1 MLCVQTHTRINL
13 TAALQKGSVIHVG
26 NLNTM
31 GIVISAL
38 QRKQNARNVG
48 LCDTT
53 QPVVRLN
60 PVGLN
65 GKGSLRRKAKET
77 RKV

>member
-1 MLCVQTHTRINL
+1 V
-13 TAALQKGSVIHVG
+13 
-26 NLNTM
+26 

-48 LCDTT
+48 LWDTT

-60 PVGLN
+60 LVRLN
-65 GKGSLRRKAKET
+65 GKGSIRRKAKEAQKMS
-77 RKV
+77 RR